1 MTTLSSLVDY
11 SIYSSY
17 NKCGEILKSP
27 SIDEKQQYCI
37 LCLFCHEICLQFK
50 TFVVHI
56 EKEHHQQDHILKDEQ
71 TSDEDDQVNAHF
83 SSIQEF
89 ENEDSGEDDKK
100 DFLLDPLEEP
110 EVQLKENRKH
120 REKNNTSSKPQTRQA
135 ANEGR
140 RKSNQSKK
148 QQDKLIKQEPD
159 ENDEGNNII
168 DSPKTLNLICNAEDK
183 CVTTEAVD
191 KKEELQLEKLKI
203 KADTTQR
210 PTVYN
215 EDIDYDYEEDDDDF
229 VLHDNYDDEDCDLDD
244 VKVDDDDELKPSPA
258 KKSKVKLD
266 DGLDIDEFMNNKESV
281 IAFIT
286 AYQKQDELWDATRP
300 PKLVN
305 RCRKK
310 RDECL
315 KQICQE
321 LEQVNVPMTI
331 RDAEKCIKYMR
342 VRYIRDVRIRMNY
355 TKNKDKDYKPL
366 WFYDNLEFLKPTLS
380 FIQELQEEQ
389 MLAKPKLNDDQ
400 IIRII
405 QIYRKYSCLW
415 NEQDI
420 FYYSE
425 QRRQTTLQSIIEEVR
440 KELQLNYSGEEM
452 ENTIEFIH
460 KIVKKEKEKSIDFSS
475 SKPSKEYKSTSNF
488 YEHISFLLPHLGPF
502 KCQYCP
508 KVLMNIATFRIH
520 TAKHDGTKPFKCSI
534 CNYEFT
540 QKPGYVIH
548 LRRHTQDFPFVCK
561 YCSKG
566 FPCKKELKLHFQNH
580 PEYEK
585 EFICDI
591 CGEGF
596 TQQKLLNW
604 HLKAHNN
611 IRDSICN
618 ICGKGF
624 TNSKL
629 LFQHRTVHSQEKSV
643 CKLCGKTYAHYR
655 GLSRHMTKDHG
666 TTVAAVAAV
675 MGEKPK
681 KRVLTIN
688 EIS

>member
-1 MTTLSSLVDY
+1 MMRIDAS
-11 SIYSSY
+11 YSSY

-27 SIDEKQQYCI
+27 STGEKQQYCI
-37 LCLFCHEICLQFK
+37 LCLFCQEICLQFK
-50 TFVVHI
+50 TFLTHI
-56 EKEHHQQDHILKDEQ
+56 EKEHNQDAPLKDEKYDDN
-71 TSDEDDQVNAHF
+71 DENKANEHF
-83 SSIQEF
+83 STINEF
-89 ENEDSGEDDKK
+89 IRNDDDSEEEKK
-100 DFLLDPLEEP
+100 DFLLDPLQEP
-110 EVQLKENRKH
+110 EVLLKENRKQK
-120 REKNNTSSKPQTRQA
+120 EKNKLGPKHQTRHVTSEA
-135 ANEGR
+135 R
-140 RKSNQSKK
+140 KKSNQSKK
-148 QQDKLIKQEPD
+148 QDNIIKQEPSED
-159 ENDEGNNII
+159 NVNII
-168 DSPKTLNLICNAEDK
+168 KDDLEPVNSIDASPTTGGLDDTEDK
-183 CVTTEAVD
+183 FV
-191 KKEELQLEKLKI
+191 LEPLEI
-203 KADTTQR
+203 KTDIIQN
-210 PTVYN
+210 PTVYS
-215 EDIDYDYEEDDDDF
+215 EDVDFSDIEDDDF
-229 VLHDNYDDEDCDLDD
+229 LDDEDYDLEDI
-244 VKVDDDDELKPSPA
+244 KADDDDELKPSPA

-266 DGLDIDEFMNNKESV
+266 DGLDIDEFMNNRESV
-281 IAFIT
+281 IAFIV

-321 LEQVNVPMTI
+321 LKQVNVPMTI

-366 WFYDNLEFLKPTLS
+366 WFYDHLEFLKPTLG

-389 MLAKPKLNDDQ
+389 LLAKPKLTDDQ
-400 IIRII
+400 IICII
-405 QIYRKYSCLW
+405 QIYKKHSCLW

-420 FYYSE
+420 FFYSE
-425 QRRQTTLQSIIEEVR
+425 QRRQTTLQSIIEEIQ
-440 KELQLNYSGEEM
+440 KELKLSYSLEEV
-452 ENTIEFIH
+452 ENKIDFIH
-460 KIVKKEKEKSIDFSS
+460 KIVKKEKEKSIEFSS
-475 SKPSKEYKSTSNF
+475 KKPTDEYKSKNTF
-488 YEHISFLLPHLGPF
+488 YEHISYLLPHLGPF

-520 TAKHDGTKPFKCSI
+520 TAKHDGSKPFKCSI

-561 YCSKG
+561 FCSKG

-655 GLSRHMTKDHG
+655 GLSRHMIKDHG

>member
-1 MTTLSSLVDY
+1 MATISCL
-11 SIYSSY
+11 SSY
-17 NKCGEILKSP
+17 NTYSNYTKCGEILKSAQ
-27 SIDEKQQYCI
+27 IGEKQYAL
-37 LCLFCHEICLQFK
+37 LCLECHEICLQFQ
-50 TFVVHI
+50 TFVIHI
-56 EKEHHQQDHILKDEQ
+56 EKEHQD
-71 TSDEDDQVNAHF
+71 
-83 SSIQEF
+83 SSF
-89 ENEDSGEDDKK
+89 ENVRTKEEQFDGIGEPFATINEFSKLSAEDEDKK
-100 DFLLDPLEEP
+100 DFIADPLEEP
-110 EVQLKENRKH
+110 EVLLTRSSSQQRERDKLVTKH
-120 REKNNTSSKPQTRQA
+120 QTRQQISHETRRKKSEQAFKQEQDEISSEPTMSNA
-135 ANEGR
+135 ANYSGQFNEVDT
-140 RKSNQSKK
+140 S
-148 QQDKLIKQEPD
+148 IKISAETSTMTIKD
-159 ENDEGNNII
+159 DISYNN
-168 DSPKTLNLICNAEDK
+168 NAI
-183 CVTTEAVD
+183 V
-191 KKEELQLEKLKI
+191 
-203 KADTTQR
+203 
-210 PTVYN
+210 
-215 EDIDYDYEEDDDDF
+215 DYDDEEEDDDDDADF
-229 VLHDNYDDEDCDLDD
+229 LIRDDTDDIYDKEFLGEIR
-244 VKVDDDDELKPSPA
+244 DDDDGSKPSPA

-266 DGLDIDEFMNNKESV
+266 VGLDIDEFMNNKLGV
-281 IAFIT
+281 LAFIA
-286 AYQKQDELWDATRP
+286 AYQKQDELWDSTRP

-315 KQICQE
+315 KHICQE
-321 LEQVNVPMTI
+321 IQELNIPMTI

-342 VRYIRDVRIRMNY
+342 VRYIRDVRIRMQY
-355 TKNKDKDYKPL
+355 IKNKDKDYKPL
-366 WFYDNLEFLKPTLS
+366 WFYDHLEFLKPTLS

-389 MLAKPKLNDDQ
+389 LLAKPKLNDDQ
-400 IIRII
+400 IVSLIE
-405 QIYRKYSCLW
+405 IYKKHSCLW

-425 QRRQTTLQSIIEEVR
+425 QRRQLALQTVIEEVER
-440 KELQLNYSGEEM
+440 LLQLKYTTDEVEDK
-452 ENTIEFIH
+452 IDFIH
-460 KIVKKEKEKSIDFSS
+460 KIVKKEKENSIQYLTNA
-475 SKPSKEYKSTSNF
+475 PNGEYKSSCKY
-488 YEHISFLLPHLGPF
+488 YEHISYLLAHLGPF
-502 KCQYCP
+502 KCPFCP
-508 KVLMNIATFRIH
+508 KVLMHVATFRIH
-520 TAKHDGTKPFKCSI
+520 VSKHDGSKPFKCSI

-548 LRRHTQDFPFVCK
+548 LRRHIQDFPFVCK

-585 EFICDI
+585 EFICDV

-629 LFQHRTVHSQEKSV
+629 LFQHRTVHSKEKSV

-655 GLSRHMTKDHG
+655 GLSRHMSKDHG

-681 KRVLTIN
+681 KRVLTLN
-688 EIS
+688 DIS